1 MFKAHKF
8 TIFTLLLFSII
19 ACKKEYYKDISKL
32 KLKTVRDFSDLDET
46 PSSFKRAN
54 TTEYLMVVGTGHF
67 SQSTLVLTDQTL
79 FEKERIHNPYKIH
92 DYIMLPDGRVL
103 LSQVYS
109 GDLANL
115 AIISSNFGSREQFSL
130 GLPNAPRLHLAD
142 DGIIMISASGN
153 VGVSVVAK
161 YDFDFV
167 ELWRKEFSGIRPH
180 LSAYYAPTDQIY
192 IIDIY
197 NHLYEVAGSNG
208 AVEDEFGLS
217 TEPWDI
223 VRDGNSLYVFGYEND
238 GSYCGDDLEILKL
251 NVNGTE
257 EWNVQLGRHGA
268 NDIIADLMV
277 KDGLVYVCGGYGE
290 RNCLEGITS
299 NHKDFYVA
307 VISEDGEV
315 LGHRIE
321 NYEEDYTTGR
331 GISLAYSPYSNSGAY
346 LLGTKD
352 VKDGKKNIS
361 IYKVETKRLE

>member
-1 MFKAHKF
+1 MFNPNKL
-8 TIFTLLLFSII
+8 IIYSLLLFTLI

-46 PSSFKRAN
+46 PSSLKRAN
-54 TTEYLMVVGTGHF
+54 NTEYLMVVGTGHS
-67 SQSTLVLTDQTL
+67 SQNTLLLTDQSL

-103 LSQVYS
+103 ISQVYS

-115 AIISSNFGSREQFSL
+115 AIISKDFSKREQFSV
-130 GLPNAPRLHLAD
+130 GLPSAPRLHLAD

-153 VGVSVVAK
+153 VGVPVVAK

-167 ELWRKEFSGIRPH
+167 ELWRKEFSGIRSH
-180 LSAYYAPTDQIY
+180 LSEYYAPTDNIY
-192 IIDIY
+192 IFDIY
-197 NHLYEVAGSNG
+197 NNLYELDGFNG
-208 AVEDEFGLS
+208 TVTNEFGLS

-223 VRDGNSLYVFGYEND
+223 TRDGNSLYLFGYEND
-238 GSYCGDDLEILKL
+238 GTYCGDDLEILKL

-257 EWNVQLGRHGA
+257 LWNVQLGRYGA
-268 NDIIADLMV
+268 NDIATQILV
-277 KDGLVYVCGGYGE
+277 KDGLVYVCGAYGE
-290 RNCLEGITS
+290 SNCLEGITS

-307 VISEDGEV
+307 VLSEDGQV

-331 GISLAYSPYSNSGAY
+331 AISLAPSPYSNSGAY
-346 LLGTKD
+346 LLGIKD
-352 VKDGKKNIS
+352 VKDGEQNVS
-361 IYKVETKRLE
+361 VYKIETKRLE